1 MTEREFKPGER
12 RSEALVAEGRIGE
25 RPPVD

>member
-1 MTEREFKPGER
+1 MTERELKPVQR
-12 RSEALVAEGRIGE
+12 RSEALVAQGRIGE